1 MQFDNLLVEI
11 KNGIAWVTVNR
22 PKALNAL
29 NKATITELGQ
39 CFETLLNDASVK
51 GVILRGGGEKAFVA
65 GADITEFKGL
75 SPDQGSE
82 LSREGQVV
90 FDAIASFPKPVMAA
104 IQGFALGGGCELALA
119 CHLRVASEK
128 ARFGQP
134 EVNLGLIPGFGGTQR
149 LFECIGKTHAMEW
162 LLSGEMYAAD
172 HAYSV
177 GLLNRV
183 VPHEQLDEAA
193 ESLMKIIISRAPM
206 ALAHIVRTTGAYFN
220 TEEEGYLVER
230 QLFGLLCESKDFEE
244 GVAAFLEKRPAIF
257 RGE

>member
-1 MQFDNLLVEI
+1 MQFDNLQVEI
-11 KNGIAWVTVNR
+11 KDAIAWVSVNR

-29 NKATITELGQ
+29 NKATITELGR
-39 CFETLLNDASVK
+39 CFESLAQDSAVK
-51 GVILRGGGEKAFVA
+51 GVILKGGGEKAFVA

-75 SPDQGSE
+75 SPDQGTE
-82 LSREGQVV
+82 LSRKGQVV

-149 LFECIGKTHAMEW
+149 LIECIGKTHAMEW
-162 LLSGEMYAAD
+162 LLSGEMYTAEQAL
-172 HAYSV
+172 SL

-183 VPHEQLDEAA
+183 VPHEKLDQEA
-193 ESLMKIIISRAPM
+193 ESLMKVIITRAPL
-206 ALAHIVRTTGAYFN
+206 ALAHIVRTTGAHFN

-244 GVAAFLEKRPAIF
+244 GVAAFLEKRPAKF